1 MTDFG
6 DRLARVLHDAVPEPP
21 HEPDP
26 AAIRAGATQHERRKR
41 LLAPALAAA
50 AVAAVAIGVPLAGH
64 QLATHQPPGP
74 RRPAVPSRPAAFT
87 ASEFRMAPPPQE
99 VVGPAPMLRA
109 TCTPRQISAIAATR
123 RTDRG
128 VLGVIRLV
136 GAVVKHWHGVA
147 ERCTLPI
154 ARGPTALIGP
164 DGLRLKVP
172 LSAGDRTSL
181 PGNPRPDLAL
191 NNGDAIWGFA
201 WLGSYCGAPA
211 RAIEIPLRQS
221 GAAPL
226 RVALRGPQPG
236 CEPATGAS
244 TLIDGI
250 AGAPGEP
257 VQPPRPEY
265 SSLRLAGQIEPGTTS
280 GQLAPID
287 LTLRTTG
294 SAPVTLDPCPAYAG
308 RDYATAR
315 SGGFS
320 GPISSGYLPCAKHE
334 AVIRPGQPLHWT
346 IPASSFLQSGPGSG
360 AIPGST
366 VYVQLGIAGVPPL
379 HLKTTAHR

>member
-1 MTDFG
+1 M
-6 DRLARVLHDAVPEPP
+6 
-21 HEPDP
+21 
-26 AAIRAGATQHERRKR
+26 
-41 LLAPALAAA
+41 
-50 AVAAVAIGVPLAGH
+50 
-64 QLATHQPPGP
+64 
-74 RRPAVPSRPAAFT
+74 
-87 ASEFRMAPPPQE
+87 
-99 VVGPAPMLRA
+99 
-109 TCTPRQISAIAATR
+109 
-123 RTDRG
+123 
-128 VLGVIRLV
+128 IRLV

-154 ARGPTALIGP
+154 TRGPSALIGP
-164 DGLRLKVP
+164 DGRPLKVP
-172 LSAGDRTSL
+172 LSGGDRTSL
-181 PGNPRPDLAL
+181 PANPRPDIAL
-191 NNGDAIWGFA
+191 NNGNAIWGFA

-211 RAIEIPLRQS
+211 RAIELPLDHAGEAS
-221 GAAPL
+221 L
-226 RVALRGPQPG
+226 RVPLRGPQPG

-287 LTLRTTG
+287 LTLRTIG

-308 RDYATAR
+308 RDDATAR

-320 GPISSGYLPCAKHE
+320 GPISSGYLPCTNHR
-334 AVIRPGQPLHWT
+334 AVIRPGHPLHWT

-366 VYVQLGIAGVPPL
+366 VYVQLGIAGVPL
-379 HLKTTAHR
+379 VHLKTTAHR